1 MTRSL
6 AKRSQL
12 ESWGCPA
19 LLCQQSR
26 HRCLPAACCLQLL
39 RASTDTEQEKHNKSV
54 HAPLHRNSND
64 KQLWSEFTP
73 APLEGNVG
81 LH

>member
-1 MTRSL
+1 MIWSL
-6 AKRSQL
+6 AKRSQP

-26 HRCLPAACCLQLL
+26 HHHLPAACCLQLL
-39 RASTDTEQEKHNKSV
+39 RASADTEQEKHNKSV
-54 HAPLHRNSND
+54 HAPLHSNSND
-64 KQLWSEFTP
+64 KQLRSEFTP
-73 APLEGNVG
+73 APLEGDVG